1 MKVDLVVSAKGLN
14 NDLSEVLN
22 MEISLFYADEK
33 FISDGTMNII
43 AQAYFPCLIKD

>member
-1 MKVDLVVSAKGLN
+1 MKVDFVVSAKGLN

-22 MEISLFYADEK
+22 MEISFFYADEK
-33 FISDGTMNII
+33 FISNGTINII